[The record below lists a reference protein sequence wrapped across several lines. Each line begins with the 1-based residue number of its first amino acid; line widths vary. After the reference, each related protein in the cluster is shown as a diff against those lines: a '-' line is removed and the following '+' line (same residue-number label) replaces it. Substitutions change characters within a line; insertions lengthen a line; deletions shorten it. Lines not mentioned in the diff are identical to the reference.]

1 MIKTAL
7 HNCDFDIE
15 NRLFLITKFIRLVN
29 QRFSS
34 LINDYI
40 GELVMNLLNQHGSL
54 PKNKIGNNIVEVDYE
69 IWFLY

>member
-1 MIKTAL
+1 MTKTTL

-15 NRLFLITKFIRLVN
+15 NRLFFIIKFIRLVN

-40 GELVMNLLNQHGSL
+40 GEFVMNLLNQNGSL
-54 PKNKIGNNIVEVDYE
+54 PKNKIGNNIVEVD
-69 IWFLY
+69 